1 MFHLASFLLAAF
13 ALQDPAP
20 KDAQPPVETAPS
32 PEEPRGLRTHEP
44 EAFPGYTLLSPLA
57 SKRTVLLDM
66 EGKIVHEWQSEFPPG
81 NSVYLLDNGHLL
93 RCRRIT
99 EGEVFEGGGIGGGI
113 EEYDVHGKIVWE
125 YRLADEQRHHHHDI
139 EPLPNGNVLMILWER
154 KSGTKAAEAGRDK
167 ERLEAGEFWPDA
179 IYEVAKTEEGGAKVV
194 WEWHV
199 WDHLIQD
206 HDPDAANYGDVAAN
220 PGKVDLNGE
229 RRDPPRPPASPDPAA
244 PADGAANPDQM
255 RQAGY
260 LGGAARD
267 AKGRAR
273 NVRGADWLHTNGIDY
288 HPGLDQIAISIHH
301 FDEIW
306 ILDHSTTTEQAKGST
321 GGRYGKGGDLLY
333 RWGNPKSYRLGDA
346 DDRVLFGQHDVQWIE
361 PGLPGAGNLLVYNNG
376 AGRPGEPFSTV
387 DEWTPPTDGKGNY
400 LRDAGNPFGPSELVW
415 RYGGTPETDFYS
427 SFISGVQRLRNGNTL
442 ICQGA
447 DGRVFEVTREGKI
460 VWEFWNDVGGDA
472 PTDMGPRRAPPPDA
486 APPDAAT
493 PDAATP
499 DAVAKTATPDGAAP
513 PDGAAAPGDAKPD
526 RRGPPGPGP
535 RGLNKFALFRA
546 TRLAPDHPGVKAI
559 LATH

>member
-1 MFHLASFLLAAF
+1 MSRLLVLLLAA
-13 ALQDPAP
+13 LVTQDPAP
-20 KDAQPPVETAPS
+20 PAAPAATDEAAA
-32 PEEPRGLRTHEP
+32 PEPIRGLRTNEP
-44 EAFPGYTLLSPLA
+44 EAFLGYTLLAPLA

-66 EGKIVHEWQSEFPPG
+66 EGKIVHEWQSEHPPG

-113 EEYDVHGKIVWE
+113 EEFDVHGKIVWE
-125 YRLADEQRHHHHDI
+125 YRLADDMRHHHHDI

-179 IYEVAKTEEGGAKVV
+179 IFEIAKRGDGGADVV
-194 WEWHV
+194 WEWHA

-206 HDPDAANYGDVAAN
+206 HDPDRANYGDVAAH
-220 PGKVDLNGE
+220 PERIDLNGE
-229 RRDPPRPPASPDPAA
+229 RRDPPRPPAGPDGGAA
-244 PADGAANPDQM
+244 NDGAANADQM

-288 HPGLDQIAISIHH
+288 HPGLDQIVVSVHR

-306 ILDHSTTTEQAKGST
+306 VIDHSTTTEEAKGRT

-333 RWGNPKSYRLGDA
+333 RWGNPRSYRMGDA
-346 DDRVLFGQHDVQWIE
+346 DDRVLFGQHDAQWIE
-361 PGLPGAGNLLVYNNG
+361 PDHPGAGNFLIFNNG
-376 AGRPGEPFSTV
+376 AGRPDEPFSTV

-400 LRDAGNPFGPSELVW
+400 LREPGKPFGPDRLVW
-415 RYGGTPETDFYS
+415 RYGGTKETDFYS
-427 SFISGVQRLRNGNTL
+427 SFISGAQRLKNGNTL

-447 DGRVFEVTREGKI
+447 DGRVFEVTREGRI
-460 VWEFWNDVGGDA
+460 VWDFWNDVGGDA

-486 APPDAAT
+486 APPAKDDAA
-493 PDAATP
+493 PASP
-499 DAVAKTATPDGAAP
+499 PPPAVA
-513 PDGAAAPGDAKPD
+513 D

-546 TRLAPDHPGVKAI
+546 TRLAPDHPGLKVI
-559 LATH
+559 LGAK